1 LPTKVINQFRNLRI
15 TKNQLFYSVNPLLR
29 SCSKECFK
37 VIIIRVFLPYN
48 YIIVG
53 KNFKM
58 LAKTLFGF
66 EDLLARELRSLGALN
81 IKVGVRNVSFEGDN
95 GFMYKANLALRTS
108 VRILKP
114 INSFKVHTE
123 DELYRK
129 LQHINWEEYLNVN
142 GTFAVDAV
150 ANSDNF
156 THSHYLALKS
166 KDAIADY
173 FRSKFSKRPNVD
185 IKHPDLQV
193 NIHIQKDFCTV
204 SLDSSGDSLHK
215 RGYRS
220 ATNIAPINE
229 VLAAGLVLLSGYD
242 GTQNFIDP
250 MCGSG
255 TILIEAAMIANNI
268 PANINRKEFGF
279 EKWND
284 FDEDLFDVIKNSLLK
299 KVKDSNVEIIG
310 YDKAPSAVRKAVD
323 NIENAHLEDFIK
335 VKHENFFT
343 TEKEVESKTIMVFN
357 PPYGERLEI
366 DAPIFYKEIGNTLK
380 QSYPNTDA
388 WLITSNFEDGLKN
401 VGLRTS
407 KKIKVFNG
415 KLECR
420 FVKYEM
426 YEGSKKVKNDST
438 FK

>member
-1 LPTKVINQFRNLRI
+1 MNENFR
-15 TKNQLFYSVNPLLR
+15 
-29 SCSKECFK
+29 
-37 VIIIRVFLPYN
+37 
-48 YIIVG
+48 
-53 KNFKM
+53 M

-66 EDLLARELRSLGALN
+66 EELLAKELRVLGATDVK
-81 IKVGVRNVSFEGDN
+81 IGVRNVSFTGDK

-114 INSFKVHTE
+114 IKSFKVSSE
-123 DELYRK
+123 DDLYK
-129 LQHINWEEYLNVN
+129 QLQYIKWEKYLSVN
-142 GTFAVDAV
+142 GTFAIDAV

-173 FRSKFSKRPNVD
+173 FRNKFGKRPNVD

-193 NIHIQKDFCTV
+193 NIHIQKNYCTV

-268 PANINRKEFGF
+268 PANINRREFGF

-284 FDEDLFDVIKNSLLK
+284 FDEDLFDVIRNSLLK
-299 KVKDSNVEIIG
+299 KIKESHAVILG
-310 YDKAPSAVRKAVD
+310 YDKAPSAVRKAID
-323 NIENAHLEDFIK
+323 NVENAHLNEFIDIK
-335 VKHENFFT
+335 QENFFN
-343 TEKEVESKTIMVFN
+343 TEKEVEGKTIILFN

-366 DAPIFYKEIGNTLK
+366 DVPVFYKEIGNTLK
-380 QSYPNTDA
+380 RSYTNTNA
-388 WLITSNFEDGLKN
+388 WLITSDFSGGLKS

-407 KKIKVFNG
+407 RKIKLYNG

-420 FVKYEM
+420 LAKYEM
-426 YEGSKKVKNDST
+426 YEGSKKTKHN
-438 FK
+438 K